1 MKTDFKFSN
10 LLGTVYRKGNLLFT
24 PDGTCLLSPVGNR
37 VSVFDLVQNT
47 SYTLPFSHRTNIDRL
62 DLSPKGNLL
71 LTVDENGRAI
81 LTNFHRRIAIH
92 HFSFKGRVSALKFS
106 PSGRHFAVGVGRR
119 LQIWQTPST
128 PGTETNGEI
137 EFAPFVLHRDLAAHF
152 DNIESVEW
160 SSDSRFL
167 LTAAKDLTARV
178 WSMDPEEGFEPTTL
192 AGHRQGVVAAYFNA
206 TQEVIYTVSQDGA
219 LFRWEYV
226 TKKDE
231 ETMEDI
237 SDARWRIVKKDFFMQ
252 NDAKVNCAAFHA
264 PTNLLVVG
272 FSNGLFGL
280 YDLPEFNMIHQ
291 LSVSQSNID
300 VVTINKSGEWLAFGS
315 SKHGQLLVWEWQS
328 ESYIL
333 KQQGHLDSMNALAY
347 SPDGQRI
354 VTAADDGKIKVWDV
368 KSGFCIVT
376 FTEHTSGVTA
386 CQFAKK
392 GNVLFTASLDGSV
405 RAWDLIRYRNF
416 RTFTAPSR
424 QSFSSLAVDPSG
436 EVICAGSPDS
446 FDIHV
451 WSVQTGQLLDQLS
464 GHEGPVSSLAFA
476 ADGNHLVSGSWD
488 HTVRIWS
495 IFGRSQTSEPLQ
507 LMSDILSVAFRPD
520 GQQVAASTLDGQLS
534 FWSVE
539 DAVQQGGVD
548 GRRDVSGGRRVSERR
563 TAANAAG
570 TKSFNRITYSADGSC
585 ILAGGNSKYI
595 CLYDVG
601 TGSLIKKFTVSV
613 NTSIDGTQE
622 ILNSRDMTEAGPRAL
637 IDETGEA
644 SDHDDRVDSTLPGAR
659 RGDAGART
667 TRPEVRVTSVDF
679 APTGRAFCA
688 ASTEGLLVYSLDTD
702 FIFDPYDLDITIT
715 PSSILA
721 TLDAA
726 KEAAT
731 SNTVDEENTFLK
743 ALIMAFRLNE
753 QKLLRVVYE
762 AIPPS
767 DIPHV
772 VRSVPSVYLPRLLRF
787 VAHAAEETPHLEF
800 NLMWIESLFSS
811 HGRYFKDNTGT
822 FATELRA
829 VQRAVDDIRENLKRL
844 TEKNLY
850 DLNYLLSKPIL
861 GDKKTSSALLAMET
875 EDVEVDDQM
884 VDADE
889 EEAQVVPG
897 IIDELRAAFDATLP
911 GCEDTWIRIKP
922 GEMFTRLIALSTS
935 RMMAGDILR
944 KNEEWLKVASNY
956 AVNVGITIL
965 LLRPVPKFL
974 RPIVAPFLP
983 SVRKMKKQLRFA
995 KNLFIPMIHERRLE
1009 QQAKDPN
1016 YTKPN
1021 DFLQWMMDLGE
1032 EKNEN
1037 LGPDTLAHHMLLLVT
1052 LAVTHTSTMAL
1063 CHCLYDLVTRPEYL
1077 EPLREEMSRTLP
1089 DGWYKATQASLRDQS
1104 RLDSFLRESQR
1115 FAPPGEL
1122 NFHRIVKEP
1131 ITLHDGLVLP
1141 VETHICFAAGP
1152 ISKDDAFLKNPIAF
1166 DGFRWCH
1173 NPQDRFV
1180 LTPELAG
1187 PAMSNGAGEKMQ
1199 AKKPI
1204 SSAHFVS
1211 ITNSNMHFGFGV
1223 QACPGRFFAANT
1235 LKAILSRL
1243 ILDYEF
1249 KFVKDLGGKRPANL
1263 VVGEHILPSMSTE
1276 MLFRKRPIEL

>member
-37 VSVFDLVQNT
+37 VTVFDLVHNT

-71 LTVDENGRAI
+71 LTVDETGRAI
-81 LTNFHRRIAIH
+81 LTNFQRRIAIH
-92 HFSFKGRVSALKFS
+92 HFSFKGRVTSLKFS

-152 DNIESVEW
+152 DSVQNIEW

-167 LTAAKDLTARV
+167 LTASRDLTARV
-178 WSMDPEEGFEPTTL
+178 WSLNPEDGFEPTTL
-192 AGHRQGVVAAYFNA
+192 AGHRQGVVTAHFDAN
-206 TQEVIYTVSQDGA
+206 QESIYTVSQDGA

-226 TKKDE
+226 TKKDP
-231 ETMEDI
+231 ETDEDI
-237 SDARWRIVKKDFFMQ
+237 AEAQWRITKKNFFMQ
-252 NDAKVNCAAFHA
+252 NDANVNCAAFHA
-264 PTNLLVVG
+264 PSNLLVVG

-280 YDLPEFNMIHQ
+280 YDLPEFNMIHL

-300 VVTINKSGEWLAFGS
+300 VVTINQSGEWLAFGS

-333 KQQGHLDSMNALAY
+333 KQQGHLDSMNSLVY
-347 SPDGQRI
+347 SPDGQKI
-354 VTAADDGKIKVWDV
+354 VTTSDDGKVKVWDV

-392 GNVLFTASLDGSV
+392 GSVLFTASLDGSI

-424 QSFSSLAVDPSG
+424 LSFSSLAVDPSG

-464 GHEGPVSSLAFA
+464 GHEGPVSALGFA

-495 IFGRSQTSEPLQ
+495 IFGRTQTSEPLH
-507 LMSDILSVAFRPD
+507 LMSDVLSVAFRPD

-548 GRRDVSGGRRVSERR
+548 GRRDVSGGRKVSDRT

-601 TGSLIKKFTVSV
+601 TGSLIKKYTVSV
-613 NTSIDGTQE
+613 NLSLDGTQE
-622 ILNSRDMTEAGPRAL
+622 FLNSRNLTEAGPRAL

-644 SDHDDRVDSTLPGAR
+644 SDKEDRIDSTLPGAK

-688 ASTEGLLVYSLDTD
+688 ASTEGLLIYSLDDD
-702 FIFDPYDLDITIT
+702 FVFDPFDLDITIT

-721 TLDAA
+721 TVDAA
-726 KEAAT
+726 KNAAAAG
-731 SNTVDEENTFLK
+731 TVDEGNTFLK
-743 ALIMAFRLNE
+743 ALVMAFRLNE
-753 QKLLRVVYE
+753 SKIIRAVYE
-762 AIPPS
+762 SIPPS

-772 VRSVPSVYLPRLLRF
+772 VRAVPTVYLPRLLRF
-787 VAHAAEETPHLEF
+787 VAHAADETPHLEF
-800 NLMWIESLFSS
+800 NLMWIESLFSC
-811 HGRYFKDNTGT
+811 HGRYFKENSGA
-822 FATELRA
+822 FAPELRA

-850 DLNYLLSKPIL
+850 DLNYLLSRPVL
-861 GDKKTSSALLAMET
+861 ADKKSSSAMLAMTAGGAE
-875 EDVEVDDQM
+875 EDDDQM
-884 VDADE
+884 ADAD
-889 EEAQVVPG
+889 A
-897 IIDELRAAFDATLP
+897 D
-911 GCEDTWIRIKP
+911 DTEGDWI
-922 GEMFTRLIALSTS
+922 G
-935 RMMAGDILR
+935 
-944 KNEEWLKVASNY
+944 
-956 AVNVGITIL
+956 
-965 LLRPVPKFL
+965 
-974 RPIVAPFLP
+974 
-983 SVRKMKKQLRFA
+983 
-995 KNLFIPMIHERRLE
+995 LE
-1009 QQAKDPN
+1009 
-1016 YTKPN
+1016 
-1021 DFLQWMMDLGE
+1021 
-1032 EKNEN
+1032 
-1037 LGPDTLAHHMLLLVT
+1037 
-1052 LAVTHTSTMAL
+1052 
-1063 CHCLYDLVTRPEYL
+1063 
-1077 EPLREEMSRTLP
+1077 
-1089 DGWYKATQASLRDQS
+1089 
-1104 RLDSFLRESQR
+1104 
-1115 FAPPGEL
+1115 
-1122 NFHRIVKEP
+1122 
-1131 ITLHDGLVLP
+1131 
-1141 VETHICFAAGP
+1141 
-1152 ISKDDAFLKNPIAF
+1152 
-1166 DGFRWCH
+1166 
-1173 NPQDRFV
+1173 
-1180 LTPELAG
+1180 
-1187 PAMSNGAGEKMQ
+1187 
-1199 AKKPI
+1199 
-1204 SSAHFVS
+1204 
-1211 ITNSNMHFGFGV
+1211 
-1223 QACPGRFFAANT
+1223 
-1235 LKAILSRL
+1235 
-1243 ILDYEF
+1243 
-1249 KFVKDLGGKRPANL
+1249 
-1263 VVGEHILPSMSTE
+1263 
-1276 MLFRKRPIEL
+1276 